1 MFFFKYYP
9 NLTVIIACLFWGT
22 YWIPLRNLNDN
33 NASVWPIFLSFLL
46 LSLILAKPLIKAA
59 TNILIKKNYF
69 LLVGCFFAALG
80 IALYSE
86 SLLRGEIA
94 RVVVLLASVMVID
107 FVSLFNL
114 NVRPAFA
121 KS

>member
-1 MFFFKYYP
+1 MIFFRNYP
-9 NLTVIIACLFWGT
+9 NLTVAISCLFWGT
-22 YWIPLRNLNDN
+22 YWIPLRNLNNNN

-86 SLLRGEIA
+86 SLLIKFGLKERIN
-94 RVVVLLASVMVID
+94 
-107 FVSLFNL
+107 FQ
-114 NVRPAFA
+114 
-121 KS
+121 